1 MKYFYLVNEISN
13 RSFAHRNRPTMDEI
27 NKAAQHGYTWITEEA
42 AIERKLEIP
51 NDSEH
56 YGVITQSRTWVV
68 PTRIK
73 DKAILM
79 FWRNKWR
86 AIRAYNTKDKTP
98 SVKIM
103 LQVEKTFRL
112 NAGIPINHDVHC
124 NWNYKFEM
132 HDECC
137 NCCIICD
144 YANGCDSW
152 GLF

>member
-1 MKYFYLVNEISN
+1 MYYFYLVKPGCE
-13 RSFAHRNRPTMDEI
+13 RSFAHRVRPTSQEVME
-27 NKAAQHGYTWITEEA
+27 AVQHGYTWINEEE

-51 NDSEH
+51 TDAGH
-56 YGVITQSRTWVV
+56 YGIITKSRTYVV

-73 DKAILM
+73 DKAIWM

-86 AIRAYNTKDKTP
+86 AVREYRGDNP
-98 SVKIM
+98 SVRVM
-103 LQVEKTFRL
+103 AQAEKTFRL

-132 HDECC
+132 HNECC

-144 YANGCDSW
+144 YADGCDSW